1 MRKEILKQVPNIK
14 KEICDL
20 EKEIKSVQKQIDEL
34 RQERVYDTV
43 VGSREDLSIGPIRV
57 RGHPK
62 GYEKRIDELQKKK
75 TLMDNKRLDLIRV
88 ENEAEEYIQSIQDSG
103 MRRIMRYRYISGFT
117 WQQVARE
124 MGPGYS
130 SDGCRVAHNRFM
142 SG

>member
-1 MRKEILKQVPNIK
+1 MRKEILKQISNIK

-20 EKEIKSVQKQIDEL
+20 EKEIQSVQKQIDEL
-34 RQERVYDTV
+34 RREQVYDTV

-62 GYEKRIDELQKKK
+62 GYEDRIGELQKKK
-75 TLMDNKRLDLIRV
+75 TLMKNKRFDLLRV
-88 ENEAEEYIQSIQDSG
+88 ENEAEEYIQSIPDSS
-103 MRRIMRYRYISGFT
+103 MRRIMRYRYMNGFT

-130 SDGCRVAHNRFM
+130 ADGCRVAHNRFM
-142 SG
+142 SD